1 MVRVEPT
8 VQQEA
13 PPGRAAAR
21 PKDQAGLGP
30 VLTLTAL
37 HTINDFYGLV
47 LPPLLPLLQQMFTL
61 SYFQAG
67 MIQFITAA
75 VPSFSQALLGYWAD
89 LHRRRVAVLVAG
101 FLLFALA
108 MLLLSMVHNYAMVLL
123 AALTLGIAASAYHP
137 QSTTLLS
144 TTYAGRRGWA
154 SGIHGIGNG
163 LGFVAAPLAVAYLAG
178 RLEFQQIALVLAIP
192 AFVGAAIAATCL
204 REPGT
209 RGRPG
214 LLAGITRSLLL
225 LTLVNGIALAAS
237 TGFVTFLPAFYVAQ
251 GASVGLS
258 NLRSALMT
266 GAAIVAQ
273 PLGGTLSD
281 RLGRRTVLA
290 MALAGSAVCISLFAM
305 LGQSG
310 NPSLLPLLL
319 ALSVG
324 AGFCMS
330 LTPPVGMAFA
340 TDLATG
346 ARSGTAVGLVW
357 GMGMA
362 LASLAPPAAGAVIDR
377 WGFAPAQLG
386 LAAVAL
392 LGAGL
397 ALHLPARPGQGR

>member
-1 MVRVEPT
+1 MT
-8 VQQEA
+8 VQQAASPAAEA
-13 PPGRAAAR
+13 GRG
-21 PKDQAGLGP
+21 KDEAGLGP
-30 VLTLTAL
+30 VVTLTVL

-47 LPPLLPLLQQMFTL
+47 LPPLLPLLQQMFAL
-61 SYFQAG
+61 SYLQAG
-67 MIQFITAA
+67 AIQFITAA
-75 VPSFSQALLGYWAD
+75 VPSFSQALIGYWAD

-101 FLLFALA
+101 FLLFAAA
-108 MLLLSMVHNYAMVLL
+108 MLLLAMVRSYAMVLL
-123 AALTLGIAASAYHP
+123 AALALGIAASAYHP

-144 TTYAGRRGWA
+144 TLYAGRRGWA

-163 LGFVAAPLAVAYLAG
+163 LGFIAAPLTIGYLAG
-178 RLEFQQIALVLAIP
+178 HLELRQIALVLAVP
-192 AFVGAAIAATCL
+192 AVAGALIAAVCL
-204 REPGT
+204 REPAL

-214 LLAGITRSLLL
+214 LLAGITRPLLL

-251 GASVGLS
+251 GVSVGAS
-258 NLRSALMT
+258 NLRTALMT

-290 MALAGSAVCISLFAM
+290 LALLGSAICIGLFAV
-305 LGQSG
+305 LGQLG
-310 NPSLLPLLL
+310 RPSLVPVLLV
-319 ALSVG
+319 LSVG
-324 AGFCMS
+324 AGFCLS

-340 TDLATG
+340 TDLALG

-386 LAAVAL
+386 LALIAL
-392 LGAGL
+392 AGAAL
-397 ALHLPARPGQGR
+397 ALRLPGQQK